1 LLTLEEAKLAAA
13 NRVYIEISARK
24 GHCLTNGHVA
34 QLALATG
41 IKLILNS
48 DAHDIP
54 DLLTPA
60 FAAAVLKGSGL
71 NETEVEQVLST
82 NPQILLSSLS
92 LPSPR

>member
-1 LLTLEEAKLAAA
+1 M
-13 NRVYIEISARK
+13 EISARK

-41 IKLILNS
+41 VKLILNS

-54 DLLTPA
+54 DLLTPG

-71 NETEVEQVLST
+71 NETEALQVLSA
-82 NPQILLSSLS
+82 NPQTLIKG
-92 LPSPR
+92 LPLPGPQ